1 MNDRYPMRVIPG
13 YCNSKPG
20 IQVGTKLQ
28 GQVSYENGKLEFIV
42 LLFDISSNTVLAFQL
57 AKPSSSI

>member
-1 MNDRYPMRVIPG
+1 MTQFFSD
-13 YCNSKPG
+13 NSLSRKN
-20 IQVGTKLQ
+20 LHLH
-28 GQVSYENGKLEFIV
+28 KLEFIV

>member
-1 MNDRYPMRVIPG
+1 MLTVAGVNVEKEAGERIDSPASDAFSVLYPIPLD
-13 YCNSKPG
+13 K
-20 IQVGTKLQ
+20 Q
-28 GQVSYENGKLEFIV
+28 EFIV